1 MGLTLLALTILKP
14 YLKAPGRKTVLSLG
28 YQDIVAEPKE
38 VEDLFGSKVT
48 RVTNHGGW
56 HGRKHPLPETEEFF
70 QGLDCDH
77 VCVDIV
83 KARGTEIIVDLNTA
97 YLPFYLC
104 GAAQYDIV
112 IDGGTLEHVFNI
124 GHALKSVAE
133 CVKPGGV
140 ILHGNPLSM
149 VNHGF
154 YMLSPTLYHDFYT
167 QNGWQIE
174 QMMAARGNEVS
185 EISPT
190 KRVTVAPELSMIVLA
205 KRFTNEPMKF
215 PTQTKYLKNPTLS
228 SNA

>member
-14 YLKAPGRKTVLSLG
+14 YLKAPGRKAVLSLG

-70 QGLDCDH
+70 QNLDCDH

-83 KARGTEIIVDLNTA
+83 KARGTEIICDLNCA
-97 YLPFYLC
+97 SPQ
-104 GAAQYDIV
+104 GQYDVV

-124 GHALKSVAE
+124 GRAMVRVAE

-185 EISPT
+185 DISPT

-205 KRFTNEPMKF
+205 KRLSNEPMKF

-228 SNA
+228 